1 MKQSIN
7 VQGEHGHQGVPK
19 RMLPAF
25 SGSTGDS

>member
-25 SGSTGDS
+25 SGSTDDS